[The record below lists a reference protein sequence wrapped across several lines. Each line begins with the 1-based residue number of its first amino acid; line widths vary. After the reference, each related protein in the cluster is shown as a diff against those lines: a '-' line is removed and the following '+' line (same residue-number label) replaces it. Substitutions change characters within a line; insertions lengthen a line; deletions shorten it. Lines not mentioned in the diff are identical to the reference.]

1 MRRSPALLALLLL
14 VVPLASC
21 GGDDDEAAQDE
32 TTTASETDGESESE
46 TDAESETDTESESET
61 ERSGSGGAGGGAV
74 PADEYAE
81 GVCTSIGTWY
91 DEIETSSRDLVEG
104 ASDTT
109 NDPATGKQLV
119 VDFLDDAIGL
129 TDDLTSD
136 LEGLG
141 YPDTETGQDTAEE
154 LVTGIGDVNELF
166 SEARADS
173 EALPVDDEEALVTG
187 LQDIGASLQ
196 ESATAVGANLEAVLS
211 SVDDPELAQAFE
223 ASPTCAELTAP
234 PG

>member
-91 DEIETSSRDLVEG
+91 DGIETATRKLAREF
-104 ASDTT
+104 
-109 NDPATGKQLV
+109 PATDDPGTGRGLV
-119 VDFLDDAIGL
+119 LDFLDDAIGL
-129 TDDLTSD
+129 TDDLTTN
-136 LEGLG
+136 LEGVG
-141 YPDTETGQDTAEE
+141 VPDTETGPETAGK
-154 LVTGIGDVNELF
+154 LLDGNADVRQLF
-166 SEARADS
+166 VNARADT
-173 EALPVDDEEALVTG
+173 EALATEDRNELESG
-187 LQDIGASLQ
+187 LQDVFASLQ
-196 ESATAVGANLEAVLS
+196 ESATAVTATREEVLS
-211 SVDDPELAQAFE
+211 SVDDPELIEAFE
-223 ASPTCAELTAP
+223 ASPACQEADPT
-234 PG
+234 G